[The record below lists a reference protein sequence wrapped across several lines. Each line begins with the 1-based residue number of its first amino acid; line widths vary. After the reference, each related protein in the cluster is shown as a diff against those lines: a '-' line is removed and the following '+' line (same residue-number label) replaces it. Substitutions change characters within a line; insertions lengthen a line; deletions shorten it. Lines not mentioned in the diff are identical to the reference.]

1 LWQPEELL
9 ACATSFGAYCL
20 LNYLVRYGCPFG
32 RIALRCPAIDMYT
45 LLTGT
50 ILTPLELEKLEK
62 GKPAEAGFDRLI
74 RITPEFLEELRRA
87 DLHQMDFL
95 PWAEQILILHGTKD
109 EIVPIGSVESFADEQ
124 LMEFE
129 PVENADHRFQDPKIM
144 DLAISRILK
153 FYFE

>member
-1 LWQPEELL
+1 M
-9 ACATSFGAYCL
+9 AVY
-20 LNYLVRYGCPFG
+20 NHYKR
-32 RIALRCPAIDMYT
+32 
-45 LLTGT
+45 
-50 ILTPLELEKLEK
+50 
-62 GKPAEAGFDRLI
+62 
-74 RITPEFLEELRRA
+74 
-87 DLHQMDFL
+87 
-95 PWAEQILILHGTKD
+95 ILHGTKD